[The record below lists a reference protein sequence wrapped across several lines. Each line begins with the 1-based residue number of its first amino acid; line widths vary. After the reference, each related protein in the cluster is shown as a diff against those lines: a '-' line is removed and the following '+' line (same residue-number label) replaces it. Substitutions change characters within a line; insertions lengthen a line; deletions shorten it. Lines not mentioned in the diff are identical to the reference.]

1 MKRKTLV
8 LTLCLVLSLGT
19 LTYGRFINKK
29 SNNNSMASSNI
40 EKPSTDIPKNESKD
54 DSKIEKKSTPNKN
67 VEDKKEIKKP
77 TDADNTKNQPK
88 KDANEKS
95 SNNVSTDTKERD
107 WFFVPKKDGTPS
119 GAPDDV
125 LNIIN
130 KNSAYYLGDTSEKVI
145 YLTFD
150 EGYENGYTG
159 KILDILKAND
169 VKAAFFVVV
178 PYINSNKDL
187 VKRMVDEGHLVCN
200 HSNHHPSMAQAAL
213 KGKDAFD
220 KELTDTEKAFEDL
233 TGKKM
238 PKYFRPP
245 MGKYSELSLQYTKEL
260 GYKTIFWSFAYNDWD
275 PNKQPS
281 QEYAKKLINERTHN
295 GGIFLLHAV
304 SKTNTEILDSVIKE
318 LKSKGY
324 RFASLDELK

>member
-1 MKRKTLV
+1 MKRQSLA
-8 LTLCLVLSLGT
+8 LSICLILSLTTSACAGFT
-19 LTYGRFINKK
+19 NSK
-29 SNNNSMASSNI
+29 SNNNSSVASSNV
-40 EKPSTDIPKNESKD
+40 EKSESNADKDLVKVEEKSTT
-54 DSKIEKKSTPNKN
+54 EKKPEAKA
-67 VEDKKEIKKP
+67 EDKKEVKKDTNNVKTENKNNTTQKP
-77 TDADNTKNQPK
+77 TDNT
-88 KDANEKS
+88 S
-95 SNNVSTDTKERD
+95 VGTKERD
-107 WFFVPKKDGTPS
+107 WFFVPKKDGSPS

-125 LNIIN
+125 LSIIN

-159 KILDILKAND
+159 KILDVLKAND

-187 VKRMVDEGHLVCN
+187 VKRMVNEGHLVCN
-200 HSNHHPSMAQAAL
+200 HSNHHPSMAKVAL
-213 KGKDAFD
+213 KGKDSFN
-220 KELTDTEKAFEDL
+220 KEFTDTEKAFEDL

-238 PKYFRPP
+238 PKFFRPP

-275 PNKQPS
+275 PKKQPS
-281 QEYAKKLINERTHN
+281 QEYAKRIINERTHN

-304 SKTNTEILDSVIKE
+304 SKTNTEILDGVIKD
-318 LKSKGY
+318 LKAKGY
-324 RFASLDELK
+324 RFASLEELK